1 MKDIVTFWLS
11 VLILGV
17 ILISLVGC
25 AEKIVYVDRV
35 VKVNVPVR
43 CIAPDVSKSVQGKND
58 AESLIGIVQE
68 RDELRKAVEV
78 CR

>member
-11 VLILGV
+11 VLILAV
-17 ILISLVGC
+17 FAVMLIGC
-25 AEKIVYVDRV
+25 ASKVEYVDRV

>member
-11 VLILGV
+11 VLILAV
-17 ILISLVGC
+17 FAVMLIGC
-25 AEKIVYVDRV
+25 ASKVEYVDRV

-58 AESLIGIVQE
+58 AESLIGIIQE

>member
-11 VLILGV
+11 VLILAV
-17 ILISLVGC
+17 FAVMLIGC
-25 AEKIVYVDRV
+25 ASKVEYVDRV

-43 CIAPDVSKSVQGKND
+43 CIAPDVNKSVKGKND
-58 AESLIGIVQE
+58 AESLLGIIRE

>member
-1 MKDIVTFWLS
+1 MKDIITFWLS
-11 VLILGV
+11 VLILAV
-17 ILISLVGC
+17 FAVVLIGC
-25 AEKIVYVDRV
+25 ASKVEYVDRV

-58 AESLIGIVQE
+58 AESLIGIIQE